1 MVAPAPDAPR
11 LRLARLRIEELRSLR
26 RVRWPEDGLGW
37 GDRIPDTVLVG
48 GVNGSGKTTL
58 LRLIFGLFRFMVD
71 ARQDADDFKLSAYA
85 YLYLEEVGEVL
96 AGLDFGVAQY
106 ELAITVHDPPPH
118 LGAITLRAPGG
129 REDLTHLLQRRRHE
143 LTTMVAAPDGPSLL
157 YFPTDRSVV
166 FPDTDYKAAGRGGR
180 RQDGHVYRY
189 RAAEKWEQSIEALL
203 YDARW
208 RDLNAKEQGHPE
220 AATHFSAFQE
230 AMQRFFA
237 GAKRFEWDLEGVL
250 HIKTR
255 DGALHPLD
263 ALSSGELQ
271 VLLFVTEL
279 VRRWTPGS
287 LVVIDEPE
295 LHLHEAWLAALWR
308 TIGELQ
314 RERGGQVIVT
324 TQSNYL
330 FGLAEPGTR
339 ALLGGGL

>member
-1 MVAPAPDAPR
+1 MVAPAPEAPR
-11 LRLARLRIEELRSLR
+11 LRLARLRVEELRSLR

-37 GDRIPDTVLVG
+37 GHRVPDTVLVG

-71 ARQDADDFKLSAYA
+71 ARHDSHDFKLSAYA

-96 AGLDFGVAQY
+96 AELDFGAERL
-106 ELAITVHDPPPH
+106 ELAIDVHDQAPH
-118 LGAITLRAPGG
+118 LGAIKLRRPGG
-129 REDLTHLLQRRRHE
+129 GGDLTHLLERTRQD
-143 LTTMVAAPDGPSLL
+143 LTQMVAAADGPSLL
-157 YFPTDRSVV
+157 YFPTDRTVA
-166 FPDTDYKAAGRGGR
+166 FPETDYKAAGRGGR

-189 RAAEKWEQSIEALL
+189 RAPEKWEQSIEALL

-250 HIKTR
+250 HVKTR

-271 VLLFVTEL
+271 VLLFVSEL
-279 VRRWTPGS
+279 ARRWTPGS
-287 LVVIDEPE
+287 LVLIDEPE
-295 LHLHEAWLAALWR
+295 LHLHEAWLAGLWR